1 MMVIVRAGSSSSG
14 RKQIGAGAG
23 AVVCSTTPILR
34 HCVSQP
40 NLTELIDRDN
50 NEKNEE
56 KGQKTKLCSTTLI
69 LRHCVSQPNL
79 TEPLNIDRNKEYGQK
94 QNCAPLPLF

>member
-1 MMVIVRAGSSSSG
+1 MMVIVKAGSSSSG

-40 NLTELIDRDN
+40 NLTESLDIN
-50 NEKNEE
+50 
-56 KGQKTKLCSTTLI
+56 
-69 LRHCVSQPNL
+69 
-79 TEPLNIDRNKEYGQK
+79 RNGEYGQK
-94 QNCAPLPLF
+94 RNCAPLPLF

>member
-1 MMVIVRAGSSSSG
+1 MIMMVIVKAGSSSSG
-14 RKQIGAGAG
+14 QKQIGAGAD
-23 AVVCSTTPILR
+23 AAVCSTTPILR

-56 KGQKTKLCSTTLI
+56 NGQKNEIVPHYPYSEALCIPT
-69 LRHCVSQPNL
+69 
-79 TEPLNIDRNKEYGQK
+79 
-94 QNCAPLPLF
+94 